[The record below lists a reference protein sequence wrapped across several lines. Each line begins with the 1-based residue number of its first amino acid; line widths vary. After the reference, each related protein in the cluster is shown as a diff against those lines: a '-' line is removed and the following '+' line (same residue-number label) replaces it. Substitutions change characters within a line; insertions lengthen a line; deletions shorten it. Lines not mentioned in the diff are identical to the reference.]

1 MTRSF
6 CGRLLMA
13 ALSVALPAL
22 ANAQVATIPGVSQSG
37 TVPTGFQAQGFK
49 LDCNNV
55 VPTSGQ
61 CWPLMEIWDATTQ
74 VTVDATS
81 HGLKVFLAGGAAGV
95 VNPNGAAAPGS
106 ASPVT
111 PSNQPVGGATIANG
125 QVSCSTSSTALVAA
139 RTGVAGTGR
148 VSVTVTNL
156 GTNDV
161 YIGVTGVTTST
172 GNLLVGVK
180 GASVTYNTQAALFCV
195 AGSAQSVS
203 FLENF

>member
-1 MTRSF
+1 MSRSP
-6 CGRLLMA
+6 RLRLVTA
-13 ALSVALPAL
+13 VFLIALPGL

-49 LDCNNV
+49 LDCNNAT
-55 VPTSGQ
+55 PTSGQ
-61 CWPLMEIWDATTQ
+61 CWPLMEIWDGTNQA
-74 VTVDATS
+74 TVDATS
-81 HGLKVFLAGGAAGV
+81 HGLKVFLAGGASGV
-95 VNPNGAAAPGS
+95 VNPNGAAAPAS

-111 PSNQPVGGATIANG
+111 PSNQPAGSGAMATG
-125 QVSCSTSSTALVAA
+125 QVSCGTSSTTLVAA

-161 YIGVTGVTTST
+161 EIGNTGVTTST
-172 GNLLVGVK
+172 GSLLVGVK
-180 GASVTYNTQAALFCV
+180 GASVTFNTTAGLFCV

-203 FLENF
+203 YIESF